1 MDHPLPKCFYRI
13 SVKALILNESRD
25 KFLIVK
31 EENGKWELPGG
42 GLDWNATPEE
52 DLRREIKEEMG
63 LEITWMAK
71 HPAYFLTDLSRMPER
86 PKANVL
92 YEVTVDSLDFTPSDE
107 CVEVRFVSPEE
118 ARKLELFENVQIFA
132 DLFDSTRHQA

>member
-1 MDHPLPKCFYRI
+1 M
-13 SVKALILNESRD
+13 
-25 KFLIVK
+25 
-31 EENGKWELPGG
+31 EEIAR
-42 GLDWNATPEE
+42 GLGT
-52 DLRREIKEEMG
+52 LG
-63 LEITWMAK
+63 VTWCCTAK
-71 HPAYFLTDLSRMPER
+71 P
-86 PKANVL
+86 NVL